1 MKCSVTWIDNA
12 RMIGESGSGHSVVMD
27 GPEDFGGRNI
37 GIRPMEM
44 LLIGMGGC
52 MSFDVVSIL
61 KKSRQNIQRCEAK
74 ITAERANDHP
84 KVFTKINVHFVVTGQ
99 VDENKLKKAIDLSH
113 EKYCSATIMLGET
126 ADITHSFEVI

>member
-61 KKSRQNIQRCEAK
+61 KKSRQNIQRCEAR
-74 ITAERANDHP
+74 ITAERASDHP
-84 KVFTKINVHFVVTGQ
+84 KVFTKINIHFVVTGQ
-99 VDENKLKKAIDLSH
+99 VDENKLKKAIALSH

-126 ADITHSFEVI
+126 AKITHSFEVI